1 MASLRQRGAG
11 QSVGK
16 LSWWR
21 RWTRSESE
29 LDADELRN
37 RAERHGATA
46 IDRCDLGQRCHVV
59 GVLRTVTIRPRS
71 GVQAVAAELFDGS
84 GAIQVVWLGRR
95 SIVGIN
101 PGRVIAVHGRIN
113 QHSGELVMFNPKY
126 ELIRNLDD

>member
-1 MASLRQRGAG
+1 M
-11 QSVGK
+11 
-16 LSWWR
+16 
-21 RWTRSESE
+21 
-29 LDADELRN
+29 
-37 RAERHGATA
+37 
-46 IDRCDLGQRCHVV
+46 